1 MWGRFLLMLQLTKS
15 FGPMLRI
22 ILNMVGE
29 VLRFLL
35 VWTVVLVTLTSV
47 SSLIF
52 GEVNAYSDGVQVLF
66 KMFGTG
72 VASFNMTEFE
82 DLSLGAAVG

>member
-1 MWGRFLLMLQLTKS
+1 MVTFMWGRFLLMLQLTKS

-52 GEVNAYSDGVQVLF
+52 GEVKAYSDGV
-66 KMFGTG
+66 
-72 VASFNMTEFE
+72 
-82 DLSLGAAVG
+82 